1 MDNPGGIDLRAK
13 IGELS
18 ESDWTATLP
27 ERLLDMANGLA
38 ERLFERSEMRESE
51 REALRARVAE
61 AMDLAGPD
69 FKNLLDATVT
79 QAVERFVQDHP
90 EATTAIRE

>member
-1 MDNPGGIDLRAK
+1 MGNPDDIDLRAR

-18 ESDWTATLP
+18 ESDWNATLP
-27 ERLLDMANGLA
+27 ERLLNLATGLA

-51 REALRARVAE
+51 REALRARVTE

-69 FKNLLDATVT
+69 FKNLLDATVS